1 MRLLPLV
8 AAATAAFLVVACSSP
23 TPPRGVTVVNNF
35 DAKRYLGTWYE
46 IARFDHRFE
55 RGLEKVTA
63 TYSLRD
69 DGGLNVIN
77 KGYNPDREMW
87 QQSEG
92 KAYFTGAPTRAALKV
107 SFFGPFY
114 GGYNVI
120 ALDREYRHALVCG
133 PDRDYL
139 WILSRTPTI
148 SDEVKQ
154 EMLAVATREGFDVSK
169 FIWVQ
174 QPGSEWGLS
183 FRPIIPNTINARLAR
198 LIGLADSPSSTMPVM
213 AAPTAPI
220 PVHTA

>member
-1 MRLLPLV
+1 MTAGPEMYKLINGYKPWTRGNV
-8 AAATAAFLVVACSSP
+8 AAGSEEVVPLPAP
-23 TPPRGVTVVNNF
+23 
-35 DAKRYLGTWYE
+35 
-46 IARFDHRFE
+46 
-55 RGLEKVTA
+55 
-63 TYSLRD
+63 
-69 DGGLNVIN
+69 
-77 KGYNPDREMW
+77 
-87 QQSEG
+87 
-92 KAYFTGAPTRAALKV
+92 PTRAALKV

-174 QPGSEWGLS
+174 QPGS
-183 FRPIIPNTINARLAR
+183 
-198 LIGLADSPSSTMPVM
+198 
-213 AAPTAPI
+213 
-220 PVHTA
+220 